1 MGLPTRELAKEMIGS
16 GLRARLTCVDTHQLD
31 ARFLGREFD
40 EDLLAALPDGVD
52 PCGEKGEFHSFV
64 YAGPML
70 DEEIPVSLGETVVRD
85 RFAFADLTATARDPT
100 PLFQ

>member
-1 MGLPTRELAKEMIGS
+1 MIGS

-52 PCGEKGEFHSFV
+52 PCGQKGEFHSFV